1 MQKLHFW
8 STNCSSRSQHSA
20 MIKWSTWSGSTLL
33 IILSNFCFI
42 DKAIIWFLYS
52 TNSESI
58 FFFLQWFFF
67 EYWSSSDNRLF
78 FQTCLGNAFWISV
91 LTVVVQVRLL
101 AWNQSLLRRIP
112 SAYGQSRWCQVKTP
126 SIPMT
131 ITITTRSDL
140 LMSSGKTK
148 ISKTNFSF
156 QILSCLLLK
165 NKNESYLM

>member
-1 MQKLHFW
+1 MSKLDNVTFW
-8 STNCSSRSQHSA
+8 AIFKDSARVLNWLSTVKVLTEA
-20 MIKWSTWSGSTLL
+20 
-33 IILSNFCFI
+33 
-42 DKAIIWFLYS
+42 FLQV
-52 TNSESI
+52 I
-58 FFFLQWFFF
+58 FFECIVIWQSFF
-67 EYWSSSDNRLF
+67 F

-91 LTVVVQVRLL
+91 LTVAARLL
-101 AWNQSLLRRIP
+101 ERTNLVAWNLELRLARLRIP

>member
-1 MQKLHFW
+1 MSKLDYVTFW
-8 STNCSSRSQHSA
+8 AIFKHSA
-20 MIKWSTWSGSTLL
+20 RVLNWLSTVKVLTE
-33 IILSNFCFI
+33 
-42 DKAIIWFLYS
+42 AFLQV
-52 TNSESI
+52 I
-58 FFFLQWFFF
+58 FFECIVIWQSF
-67 EYWSSSDNRLF
+67 F

-91 LTVVVQVRLL
+91 LTVAARLL
-101 AWNQSLLRRIP
+101 ERTNLVAWNLELRLARLRIP